1 MLRCLRCL
9 RENTDSKLDFYLEP
23 FLIVVFFNFTT
34 FLQNL
39 KGATKVLNCETVSN
53 EKLISAILC

>member
-23 FLIVVFFNFTT
+23 FLIVVFFQFH
-34 FLQNL
+34 NL
-39 KGATKVLNCETVSN
+39 SPEFKRRHQ
-53 EKLISAILC
+53 SA